1 MEFVRALEDVLKYRR
16 IPPTLEILYE
26 EREGNALRSVLILGN
41 GKVRYQKIAGKEKTE
56 VHALTTFAELE
67 KILSHLFV
75 HEFWRVKS
83 VRGKGT
89 GKQITLSMRI
99 NHHLKIISLPY
110 SEISAELTN
119 QVDKGK
125 MLERPAGR
133 FLVATLWIEGLINKM
148 EKRQRQNES

>member
-1 MEFVRALEDVLKYRR
+1 MEFARALEEVLKYRR

-26 EREGNALRSVLILGN
+26 EREGSTLRSILILGN
-41 GKVRYQKIAGKEKTE
+41 GKVRYQKLTGKEKTE
-56 VHALTTFAELE
+56 SHALTTFAEIE

-75 HEFWRVKS
+75 HEFWRIKS
-83 VRGKGT
+83 VRGKG
-89 GKQITLSMRI
+89 KQVTLSIGI
-99 NHHLKIISLPY
+99 NQHRKVISLPY

-148 EKRQRQNES
+148 EKRQKQIES